1 MWKIIKAAIT
11 ILGIFLLVGCGAGTA
26 SIKTSADKDFEFN
39 DINKIKPGMSEA
51 QVIELLGKPS
61 AFGTDE
67 KGRQYLLYQHTSLSQ
82 SAVMAA
88 TVVSASSL
96 TKGFEVRIHLKD
108 GMVQSVG
115 YTLYQDM
122 ADKGKLNL

>member
-1 MWKIIKAAIT
+1 MWKIVKAAIA
-11 ILGIFLLVGCGAGTA
+11 ILGISLLVGCSAGTA

-39 DINKIKPGMSEA
+39 DVNKIKPGMREA
-51 QVIELLGKPS
+51 QVVELLGKPS

-67 KGRQYLLYQHTSLSQ
+67 KGRQYLLYHRTSVSS

-108 GMVQSVG
+108 GVVQSIG
-115 YTLYQDM
+115 YTLYQDVS
-122 ADKGKLNL
+122 DKEN